1 MNYYPNERVR
11 QLGNV
16 PNHIR
21 KALDETYNDIRKKSS
36 IRKKKNMV
44 QRSIGA
50 AVALIVIGVIATN
63 ENVQASFT
71 QLFFSN
77 DRGAQLAI
85 DEGFVNDDRAT
96 ISDESINITKDQHF
110 YDGRKLGISLSI
122 LFDEWTQLQN
132 VVDVTLDYRLVNG
145 DGTYLLEMIPDTK
158 PLKGDGLH
166 YFQVGSEQSKLNNS
180 EGSVKMELLFSAI
193 GDEEFSINDSVLNI
207 ETVKLW
213 YDDGTFKSVDGEW
226 NLSLSNMDQ
235 EHTGDPVQYKANG
248 EDDAINIIKA
258 TAYPTSLFVQF
269 EIDGDLSAEFLQIN
283 ILNEYDEIYEMGGYQ
298 VKLTDEKTTVISGN
312 FPLSVFEDLE
322 EMTLQIV
329 GIGEVMLKKQR

>member
-1 MNYYPNERVR
+1 M
-11 QLGNV
+11 GNV

-21 KALDETYNDIRKKSS
+21 KALDETYNDIREKSS
-36 IRKKKNMV
+36 MQKRKNMV

-50 AVALIVIGVIATN
+50 AVVLIVIGVMATN

-96 ISDESINITKDQHF
+96 ISDESIRITKEQHF

-122 LFDEWTQLQN
+122 LFDEWTQLEN
-132 VVDVTLDYRLVNG
+132 IVEVTLDYRLVNG

-166 YFQVGSEQSKLNNS
+166 SFQVGSEQSKLNTS
-180 EGSVKMELLFSAI
+180 DGRVEMELLFSAI
-193 GDEEFSINDSVLNI
+193 GEEISSIHDSIFIFKI
-207 ETVKLW
+207 ETIKLW
-213 YDDGTFKSVDGEW
+213 HEDGTFSSVDGEW
-226 NLSLSNMDQ
+226 NIPLSNMD
-235 EHTGDPVQYKANG
+235 EEYTGDPVPYKASD
-248 EDDAINIIKA
+248 EDHSIKIIKA
-258 TAYPTSLFVQF
+258 TAYPTSLFIQF
-269 EIDGDLSAEFLQIN
+269 EMEGDHSAEFLQIT
-283 ILNEYDEIYEMGGYQ
+283 ILTEDDERYEIGGYR
-298 VKLTDEKTTVISGN
+298 VEVTDEETTVISGN
-312 FPLSVFEDLE
+312 FPLSLFEDLDDL
-322 EMTLQIV
+322 TLQIA